1 LESCF
6 KSCFV
11 RKSKE
16 PILQFDLSAEARSGI
31 SVKYMREDVARHEHD
46 IFIPHRDKHY
56 LLAVVTGGH
65 FKMIIDFKEIEISAP
80 AILLIFPGQVH
91 QVVAFDQPAAVS
103 ITFDPSLVVTDMKL
117 VLEHNFDAN
126 VYANGGDV
134 FYKQLLTLGGLLHE
148 TQAGPDREYAGY
160 TGQAILQSILGIL
173 AGIKTE
179 TEAVTEKD
187 NRAAVIAGEF
197 RELLNQHYKL
207 WKRPADYAALLSIS
221 VSHLNDVIKQTS
233 GETVSSQIQQRNI
246 LEAKRLLYFSN
257 LTVRQISFELGYDDN
272 IYFSK
277 MFKKATN
284 MTPVNFRRQYRD

>member
-1 LESCF
+1 MESCF

-16 PILQFDLSAEARSGI
+16 PILQFDLSPEARSGI
-31 SVKYMREDVARHEHD
+31 SVKYMQEDVARHEHD

-65 FKMIIDFKEIEISAP
+65 FKMIIDFKEIEIYAP

-117 VLEHNFDAN
+117 VLEHNFNAN
-126 VYANGGDV
+126 VYVNGGDV

-148 TQAGPDREYAGY
+148 TQTGPDREYAGY

-207 WKRPADYAALLSIS
+207 RKRPADYAALLSIS

-277 MFKKATN
+277 MFKKATS
-284 MTPVNFRRQYRD
+284 MTPVNFRRHYRD